1 VTNAASPR
9 RRPRADASR
18 GLPSGLPMP
27 FPAITRLESRR
38 LALRPVDAADLPDLM
53 AVNGDP
59 EVTRFLPYATWQS
72 PQDGEAWLARMEAL
86 GATGT
91 GQQLVVVLRSNP
103 KVVGTM
109 LLFKHDEGSRRLE
122 LGYALGR
129 AHWRQGIM
137 REAIEAACS
146 HAFGTLGVRRIE
158 AEVNPDNAAS
168 CALLARVGFVLEG
181 RLRKR
186 WVARGEAYDTNV
198 YGCLADEWLAERRAG

>member
-1 VTNAASPR
+1 
-9 RRPRADASR
+9 
-18 GLPSGLPMP
+18 MP
-27 FPAITRLESRR
+27 FPTIARIESHRVV
-38 LALRPVDAADLPDLM
+38 LRPVEAGDLSDLM
-53 AVNGDP
+53 EVNGDP
-59 EVTRFLPYATWQS
+59 EVTQFLPYATWQS
-72 PQDGEAWLARMEAL
+72 PQEGEAWLARMKAL

-91 GQQLVVVLRSNP
+91 GQQLVVVLRSDA

-109 LLFKHDEGSRRLE
+109 LLFKHDEGSRRIE

-146 HAFGTLGVRRIE
+146 HAFGALGIRRIE

-186 WVARGEAYDTNV
+186 WVAKGLAYDTNV
-198 YGCLADEWLAERRAG
+198 YGCLADEWLAGRRGG

>member
-1 VTNAASPR
+1 
-9 RRPRADASR
+9 
-18 GLPSGLPMP
+18 
-27 FPAITRLESRR
+27 
-38 LALRPVDAADLPDLM
+38 
-53 AVNGDP
+53 
-59 EVTRFLPYATWQS
+59 
-72 PQDGEAWLARMEAL
+72 
-86 GATGT
+86 
-91 GQQLVVVLRSNP
+91 
-103 KVVGTM
+103 M

-137 REAIEAACS
+137 REAIDAACS

-186 WVARGEAYDTNV
+186 WVVRGESYDTNV

>member
-1 VTNAASPR
+1 MA
-9 RRPRADASR
+9 
-18 GLPSGLPMP
+18 
-27 FPAITRLESRR
+27 FPTITHVASRR
-38 LALRPVDAADLPDLM
+38 LGLRPVEAADLSDLM
-53 AVNGDP
+53 EVNGDS

-72 PQDGEAWLARMEAL
+72 PRDGEAWLTRMEAL

-91 GQQLVVVLRSNP
+91 GRQLVVVRRSDS

-109 LLFKHDEGSRRLE
+109 LLFRHDEGSARIE

-146 HAFGTLGVRRIE
+146 HTFGVLGIRRIE
-158 AEVNPDNAAS
+158 AEVHPDNTAS
-168 CALLARVGFVLEG
+168 CALLASVGFVLEG

-186 WVARGEAYDTNV
+186 WVAKGEAYDTNV
-198 YGCLADEWLAERRAG
+198 YGCLADEWLAGRAAE